1 MTEKEERIA
10 WENLANGIVLQ
21 AVSDYEKAYTAYLRD
36 PFSKERQ
43 WKVEELRQFF
53 RSEWYHQLTK
63 VDGYFLRR
71 EIEKQCERR
80 NGNHDEQ

>member
-1 MTEKEERIA
+1 MTEKEEQIA
-10 WENLANGIVLQ
+10 YENLANGIIVQ

-43 WKVEELRQFF
+43 EKVEELRRFF

-63 VDGYFLRR
+63 VDGFFLRR
-71 EIEKQCERR
+71 KIEIRCEEKRRCEL
-80 NGNHDEQ
+80 